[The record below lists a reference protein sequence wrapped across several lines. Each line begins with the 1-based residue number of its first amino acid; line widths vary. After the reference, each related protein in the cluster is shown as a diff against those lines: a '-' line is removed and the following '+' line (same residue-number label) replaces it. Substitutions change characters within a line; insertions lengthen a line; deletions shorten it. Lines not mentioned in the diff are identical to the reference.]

1 MILSRKVMLGAEA
14 IHLGAGLGDDHFGYP
29 PVDVRRLSKRSDLQ
43 HVARYLQKQ
52 IRAGRCNVG
61 ALELSNLLQFTASK
75 KISISFTSGS
85 SHTEQDLISARVESC
100 GFQLR
105 SM

>member
-43 HVARYLQKQ
+43 HVVRYLQKRMR
-52 IRAGRCNVG
+52 IGRRNLG
-61 ALELSNLLQFTASK
+61 ALELFNLLELTASK
-75 KISISFTSGS
+75 KISISLTSGA
-85 SHTEQDLISARVESC
+85 SHT
-100 GFQLR
+100 
-105 SM
+105 